1 MLLEVI
7 FLSSVACQPYLLCF
21 SLLPFYSEC
30 QMPQNRLKLSMCASS
45 CLLAAHI
52 PFTFWRCMV
61 LCVPFSFKLKQ
72 VPQISQS
79 FQKASSSRKK
89 MSKNGKLVL
98 KILLSD
104 GFPAKPARVTL
115 LWVVSQQLGI
125 IFMAYGLTG
134 SPSTVFSWFVPGTLR
149 TISALLCRNSDV
161 GLYDS
166 GSLACDKYNFFSFP
180 SL

>member
-1 MLLEVI
+1 MLHANPICFASLCSHSILNVKC
-7 FLSSVACQPYLLCF
+7 LKTGWSSPCVPAVAYLLHIYLSLSEDVWCF
-21 SLLPFYSEC
+21 VFHFLLNL
-30 QMPQNRLKLSMCASS
+30 NRF
-45 CLLAAHI
+45 
-52 PFTFWRCMV
+52 PTFPSHSKRPAV
-61 LCVPFSFKLKQ
+61 VE
-72 VPQISQS
+72 
-79 FQKASSSRKK
+79 KK
-89 MSKNGKLVL
+89 MSKNGKLNKVL

>member
-1 MLLEVI
+1 
-7 FLSSVACQPYLLCF
+7 
-21 SLLPFYSEC
+21 
-30 QMPQNRLKLSMCASS
+30 
-45 CLLAAHI
+45 
-52 PFTFWRCMV
+52 MV

-134 SPSTVFSWFVPGTLR
+134 SPSMVFS
-149 TISALLCRNSDV
+149 
-161 GLYDS
+161 
-166 GSLACDKYNFFSFP
+166 
-180 SL
+180 